1 MTNDIQKLNITLPG
15 QDSFMVQE
23 AVKVI
28 RTNLEFCGRDIKTI
42 AFTSYGENEGKTT
55 VSLLLARSMA
65 ELGKKVLFIDSDMRK
80 SVLTGRNTDSKDYTG
95 LSEVLSGLK
104 ELKDS
109 VHETNCKGLFILQAG
124 KYPPNPVELINSKY
138 FENLIETARDT
149 FDYVI
154 IDTPPLGYTIDSAII
169 ATMTDGMVLVIGNPD
184 LRRRQLKRVM
194 TQLRRSNCRML
205 GAVINSA
212 MKQSR
217 GAAKLLKTKYAKKY
231 YSYRG

>member
-1 MTNDIQKLNITLPG
+1 MSTEIQKINITLPG
-15 QDSFMVQE
+15 QDSYMVQE
-23 AVKVI
+23 AIKVI

-55 VSLLLARSMA
+55 VSLLMARSMA
-65 ELGKKVLFIDSDMRK
+65 ELGKKVLFIDADMRK

-95 LSEVLSGLK
+95 LSEVLSGIK
-104 ELKDS
+104 DIKDS
-109 VHETNCKGLFILQAG
+109 IHETTSPGLYILQAG

-138 FENLIETARDT
+138 FEDLVNTARDT

-169 ATMTDGMVLVIGNPD
+169 ATLTDGMVLVIGNPD
-184 LRRRQLKRVM
+184 LRRRQLKKVM
-194 TQLRRSNCRML
+194 TQLRRSNCRIL
-205 GAVINSA
+205 GAIINSA

-217 GAAKLLKTKYAKKY
+217 GANRLLKTQYAKRY